1 MGFDEFLRLREASGV
16 APGKSPKKQPGFASG
31 PSSAAVASAYEQRS
45 VDPAARGGGE
55 EEDRAG
61 QGAQASDGGGGALG
75 GGPALEDVVVM
86 AKKVKDAG
94 DKMTRQMFD
103 KRESRRMN
111 AKLLRRGGS
120 ALAQPP
126 GRARRAGILR
136 PDRGGGGRRGGAP
149 GGGGGG
155 GGKVYVRKGPLF
167 AHEQAR
173 GEFDCVTVP
182 APSPG
187 SVAPADSTEI
197 VIHNCQMHADLK
209 RMFVKH
215 SAFDVTRAF
224 GEAAD
229 SEQVYLVAA
238 APMVAGALSGRVGA
252 LFMYGQTGSGK
263 THTMEA
269 IEQTAT
275 SVCCSA
281 CVCGSSAPRVSP
293 SAWRTLCRG
302 EAVPDL
308 LSPSCVEIALK
319 EVGGVCDRRRKGAPM
334 DASEYRKLDV
344 QLIGAVEPEVRTAN
358 ELEAIIAAG
367 KSRRALS
374 ATHVQRRQLPV
385 PRGAPIDVRFEKRRG
400 FDRAPHARGLRRKR
414 AQGG

>member
-1 MGFDEFLRLREASGV
+1 M
-16 APGKSPKKQPGFASG
+16 
-31 PSSAAVASAYEQRS
+31 
-45 VDPAARGGGE
+45 
-55 EEDRAG
+55 
-61 QGAQASDGGGGALG
+61 
-75 GGPALEDVVVM
+75 
-86 AKKVKDAG
+86 
-94 DKMTRQMFD
+94 
-103 KRESRRMN
+103 
-111 AKLLRRGGS
+111 
-120 ALAQPP
+120 
-126 GRARRAGILR
+126 
-136 PDRGGGGRRGGAP
+136 
-149 GGGGGG
+149 
-155 GGKVYVRKGPLF
+155 KVYVRKRPLF

-229 SEQVYLVAA
+229 SEEVYRVAA

-275 SVCCSA
+275 RALFRGDPDQALPGAVSV
-281 CVCGSSAPRVSP
+281 RV
-293 SAWRTLCRG
+293 AYFEIAGKRCT
-302 EAVPDL
+302 DL
-308 LSPSCVEIALK
+308 LSPSRPEIALK
-319 EVGGVCDRRRKGAPM
+319 EVGGARSAPARAPM

-367 KSRRALS
+367 KSRGQR
-374 ATHVQRRQLPV
+374 QRRTATP
-385 PRGAPIDVRFEKRRG
+385 PAPGPTRCSD
-400 FDRAPHARGLRRKR
+400 
-414 AQGG
+414 